1 MVFWLKFDLQVRL
14 LPEVVGSLNS
24 SITPPILPV
33 VLANATMTSR
43 RAAAF
48 RSRTSRVNS
57 YFLSNQFPFLL
68 QTNIGSPRFPISP
81 FLELE
86 VTSFWWNF
94 FSPKTTISSQSV
106 SPLRRAT
113 LLNCCIKI
121 ICLQMPTVAIN
132 VVLHEPRIMAG
143 DELFAKVLLE
153 SADSDTIV
161 DEFYADIEG
170 VGRTGWVNV
179 HTDKIYEAER
189 EYLQKHIPLMPSGS
203 SLPAGRHQFP
213 LRVFIPE
220 TAPSSYESQFGN
232 TRYTIKVVLKTNSE
246 QSTCTEVFPF
256 VVVAR
261 LFFDDI
267 PQNIMQNIEFK
278 DEVDFTCCSLPFGT
292 VSIKISLP
300 RTGYRIGEML
310 SCTVIIYNRTRKALK
325 DCCVHVVLKTQF
337 EAMSRYEHVNE
348 KKLSER
354 VVETAVLGN
363 VKSRTDVQ
371 FDNCLLKIPESTP
384 PTQCYNKHSPD
395 PNIIALT
402 YVLRFVALPGRF
414 ILIVYEYSFVIANFI
429 QHFYKISLTRVLS
442 VFLSILSFDFESI
455 Q

>member
-1 MVFWLKFDLQVRL
+1 MSSATVPQPGATRRRSLAQRVAYNVRRR
-14 LPEVVGSLNS
+14 
-24 SITPPILPV
+24 
-33 VLANATMTSR
+33 MTS
-43 RAAAF
+43 
-48 RSRTSRVNS
+48 
-57 YFLSNQFPFLL
+57 
-68 QTNIGSPRFPISP
+68 I
-81 FLELE
+81 
-86 VTSFWWNF
+86 W
-94 FSPKTTISSQSV
+94 
-106 SPLRRAT
+106 T
-113 LLNCCIKI
+113 L
-121 ICLQMPTVAIN
+121 MPTVAIN

-220 TAPSSYESQFGN
+220 TAPSSNESQFGN

-402 YVLRFVALPGRF
+402 YVLRFVALPGIEMEIPLVITAKGYRDGHTPYF
-414 ILIVYEYSFVIANFI
+414 DQPSEFSKCSKGVNLLMTTLNSGQYSFA
-429 QHFYKISLTRVLS
+429 SRCGEETR
-442 VFLSILSFDFESI
+442 IRQPI
-455 Q
+455 IN